1 MPLFEVS
8 APNGSKYRVTVPDGA
23 GEQDAIAYVADNIDK
38 LPKYEPSIT
47 DKATDVAKEVGRG
60 LGNVA
65 SDIGAGIRKAGQ
77 RLGVISDPDEDKYVA
92 QNAKG
97 PQDVER
103 VRDEFRQ
110 RKYSGGGVM
119 QDANNGGPGHFPVS
133 EMNRPANTK
142 PAEQL
147 EAEAA
152 SDRRAAA
159 REQALRD
166 QPGLRRPLSKV
177 NPLERDYATLQRI
190 EAENKAAP
198 LLAQTMEGRIA
209 RGINQGLDVP
219 SAQGRAIMDATNGVE
234 NPVQQ
239 TGTDE
244 ELAASFEA
252 AKEYGKAGFIRR
264 AGAKALE
271 GAKQSLYGAA
281 EAYSDFLGTDN
292 VTASLAKATAR
303 SNIRERAM
311 GSRDGALGMLENA
324 ASSVIQNAP
333 ALVAGILTGGSA
345 LPFAMMYTQTFG
357 SSYGDAK
364 ARGYSPTD
372 AGIYASVNGLAEV
385 VGERF
390 GMKSFSKL
398 LGKSML
404 GQPVAQIAAQA
415 ADHIIHEIPGEQL
428 TTLIQFLADKGFA
441 AGKTPNANLADY
453 LAQAGETLVQ
463 TVLQS
468 GMMYGGMFGIDK
480 ASRATGNLIAGDPGT
495 GRRSLLERLA
505 ATGAPGE
512 VGPVTGMP
520 GGSAPPTGG
529 GSQPLAAADVLGSA
543 QAETAGAEASGTAG
557 TEATPPGSPV
567 PDTAPIMKTI
577 AKAREAA
584 DAEELRQQKAVL
596 DELQPDVDA
605 IFKTTLKEGLAAGKA
620 EETAQKEA
628 TAAAKLA
635 EAEHKAAAND
645 LEARIAQ
652 MEGDPKAIMA
662 AATARPAIM
671 ATLDAAKAEA
681 AALEKPAKKAGKAV
695 APAET
700 IAEEPNAQPAPAS
713 QAPDALTVHDELADA
728 VKAKLISKDD
738 YAAASA
744 ELLGGNPAPAAQLL
758 SGLTSNPDYVSR
770 KISQAWKAGKITDQ
784 QQAEA
789 SAALAGGRV
798 ADALSIVRAGKP
810 ADVSKTN
817 QEEVPADSGP
827 VNRAESPAFGSLRT
841 AAPARRSAGINALT
855 SVIARGIDAP
865 MDVIHALRQ
874 NGHMASARVATALAH
889 LTGRKVVW
897 YNSDDNR
904 AGYTGEG
911 GDRDTLYLNA
921 SSRYNILKVFGHEL
935 LHSLATSNPML
946 YASLVNRLKALMWNV
961 PEYKAFILRT
971 DPRTR
976 EWDHAQFD
984 AHVTEEMIADFMGEF
999 MVETGFWKN
1008 AFRGQDRGW
1017 VDRIRN
1023 AIIRAITDFQVKLS
1037 SVSQKG
1043 FNTGYMLAPAKEAI
1057 QQARDALEEAFNVF
1071 VNEAAA
1077 KNQSIDDLAHEAA
1090 TSTKNE
1096 LAPPTEA
1103 QIASGNYKKGHIN
1116 VGGLDIAIENP
1127 QGSKRNPAWPT
1138 MKHHYGY
1145 IKGTVGKDKD
1155 HLDVFVNP
1163 GTEAGY
1169 NGPVFVIDQ
1178 NNADGSLDE
1187 HKVMLGFPRERTAR
1201 NAYLSNYTKG
1211 WESRIG
1217 GIRSFDSVDAFR
1229 EWLKDANLQERAAD
1243 TTVMSSEEDRPGKM
1257 SEEEMRAIQDELN
1270 DLNANIEH
1278 INYDNATV
1286 SEDED
1291 FKSDGLNWTF
1301 HALGHR
1307 WTTGGY
1313 TIRLTN
1319 EGAYHL
1325 EGDGADLGDW
1335 PSLLSAAEFVGSMEG
1350 KGTSEQPSTDI
1361 VVEPTYRER
1370 VLGTAKVPPTK
1381 DEDYANELKFSG
1393 GGVKQRYRQYV
1404 REQIAEAWAELAA
1417 TKGVKRYGKMSK
1429 AKTFEGI
1436 AKDFGMN
1443 PANTDRPRIVDI
1455 YKRIFTKG
1463 DEGNEWQMS
1472 PFDGDMEKVKARPFR
1487 DSESIRI
1494 TLQMPGADGKKVYGD
1509 IIFRGNN
1516 DALGRPV
1523 AYLNTTQIGE
1533 GNLGRQF
1540 YQIVFNWAAN
1550 NGVKIIQDPVMLTS
1564 INSFRRT
1571 ELMLSAALRMGT
1583 TKMMGFPNTTNDQR
1597 LNGWIENPVKPLS
1610 SKNTHKMNYER
1621 DMENLANLILTSYD
1635 NVNHFIGDRLKA
1647 YSYDPKNDSIVR
1659 TNANGVR
1666 KTVSNEMLA
1675 RAEAGRGDAR
1685 LVGAGETTIRKFL
1698 ITRWMLDELNRG
1710 ADSSDLL
1717 DQMEAQGQGASQG
1730 VVYKMDDEDSGL
1742 TESDYDF
1749 HDSVFEAMLN
1759 VGGVYWGY
1767 HPHNDSYIK
1776 TLKGTKYIISEAQ
1789 EGFDLNKGGGGQ
1801 VFLGSFA
1808 DEKAAANS
1816 AYKDAFGSADNIPDA
1831 YKKAPEPPDD
1841 DEEGIPHPDSF
1852 WEADGSGGWTYTKDG
1867 VQTGF
1872 TISQSAGI
1880 SGPSYSLWEDGFH
1893 KGNFGNLD
1901 SAQEAGETYA
1911 ENSTADKSQPI
1922 EKFNE
1927 ADDNGKVVDLKNNH
1941 EIDLTKMGGTKQFYG
1956 GEKFSEDVVNGIK
1969 WEKFKKT
1976 VGGKKLTYWLEPGSG
1991 LVIVKDSGGVQV
2003 VTPSGDV
2010 ASADGFIKAAKQL
2023 DDTYLIP
2030 GSTSKAGK
2038 KLAPAV
2044 LVGGFQLGGW
2054 TYQHMKQKQPG
2065 GMPNKQFLFHKPS
2078 GMKIEPQQIGE
2089 ATYYSASIGNKMYAT
2104 DEASVGMAVDV
2115 AKSVYLSTHTDPT
2128 LGSTGPVVDQDSV
2141 EQFLDQNPEYLNV
2154 VASTETA
2161 PPKKTAKLANMHDF
2175 NSLAPIVQEAVMF
2188 LAQHKGTSVTS
2199 ILKAWGLQNPKG
2211 LYGEADLL
2219 GFQPSSG
2226 VLTLGDDAS
2235 AEMKKVKQWLIAVT
2249 STKEFKEWFGNSVLR
2264 YKSGYLKG
2272 LPVVYFRGDSAN
2284 VKVFHSGGYGITKP
2298 GDVVIFASPSPGV
2311 AAGFGGKSAQGF
2323 DIKSLPDFSSNH
2335 IPIPKKNNLYPV
2347 FIRAEKPFDF
2357 ENKEH
2362 LEMLRAKITEYNAS
2376 KNIKTDISGLINAV
2390 SAGSWTTIE
2399 GVGVQKAIRSMG
2411 FDSFHTKEGAKNIAV
2426 YSKNQMKSATHNSG
2440 AWSRQSDDI
2449 TMSVESDRPGMVM
2462 ATANARPSRSLKER
2476 LYGTVSAVAA
2486 APAPVTKAMQFTNK
2500 AANTILYPFKI
2511 IGDRTLAPVSDRLVQ
2526 WGSNFMAA
2534 GARRQRI
2541 AHGLSSDYGLPEPY
2555 IDARNDREIE
2565 INKTLRKSKALIDRI
2580 ASLDRAEARVAYL
2593 WMQEKPNSI
2602 EEQALMALLDPDS
2615 VAALTDMKQE
2625 IDRLGQEAV
2634 RLGLLSPESYAR
2646 NKMAYLH
2653 RTYQKH
2659 ELDNPDAVARATQAK
2674 AIRADAYKLRGLRD
2688 NVAAAGYPNAQKG
2701 DKFVRLEKRN
2711 AAGVLQ
2717 NVAYVKQGQPA
2728 PAKYAGW
2735 TTDGVW
2741 EYRFDDRMKK
2751 HDEMGMWRDLTAQE
2765 RGRLGEI
2772 DEVRYAF
2779 ARTMIATVRDIE
2791 TARFLDWVG
2800 STYGKSGTDVL
2811 AMGGV
2816 IKDASDAKI
2825 TMETYALNEW
2835 VQVPMT
2841 EIKGTGIKKYGGAAG
2856 YHIPGHIWNDIR
2868 TVMNLESNSEVWKLY
2883 DSLLKMWKISKTALS
2898 PAVHTNNVMSN
2909 FILADLAGLGVDD
2922 VRRALRVIF
2931 DAKAGNANAKAL
2943 MERFYDSGS
2952 ELGSMAQ
2959 IELRQEVIEPLLK
2972 ELQGQQNSTLAQ
2984 LSLFQGIS
2992 LAAHGKFSEAKAV
3005 LGSKAP
3011 VRALGVPF
3019 RAMIDLYRNEDAVFR
3034 LAKFI
3039 METNAG
3045 KTDKDAGKLA
3055 RAAFLDYN
3063 INAPWIQMI
3072 RRGPLPFVAFS
3083 YRAIPIIAS
3092 AVVHQPHKVL
3102 KYAAVGHLLNAIA
3115 YALLGAGADED
3126 QERRMMAKEKS
3137 GRALGVFPRMIRM
3150 PWNDEHNSPVFLDV
3164 RRWIPGGDIMDLMG
3178 SHSALPIPQ
3187 WLSIGGPVSYFAEFF
3202 LNKSSFTGKP
3212 ITLETDT
3219 ASEKAV
3225 KVFDHLFKFLAP
3237 NLPVPNP
3244 VGWWADSAFDQIGLF
3259 QTYSWKSIQSAGS
3272 GETDAF
3278 GRERN
3283 LRQAIL
3289 GSVGVKETSQP
3300 ADAAE
3305 QRLKYEHDK
3314 QARELNEQKASLKR
3328 MLDRKGISPE
3338 KFETMMKNIERK
3350 QERISGEFQKAVSPE
3365 PASAQ

>member
-1 MPLFEVS
+1 MAAIWAYIDAYGQTSDTTKKLFEDEHNLVS
-8 APNGSKYRVTVPDGA
+8 NGPNAEDMQKYAWEKGGEDSYQKEWIAKVGPHFATVIYHKP
-23 GEQDAIAYVADNIDK
+23 E
-38 LPKYEPSIT
+38 
-47 DKATDVAKEVGRG
+47 G
-60 LGNVA
+60 LY
-65 SDIGAGIRKAGQ
+65 DWKI
-77 RLGVISDPDEDKYVA
+77 
-92 QNAKG
+92 
-97 PQDVER
+97 
-103 VRDEFRQ
+103 
-110 RKYSGGGVM
+110 
-119 QDANNGGPGHFPVS
+119 
-133 EMNRPANTK
+133 
-142 PAEQL
+142 
-147 EAEAA
+147 
-152 SDRRAAA
+152 
-159 REQALRD
+159 
-166 QPGLRRPLSKV
+166 
-177 NPLERDYATLQRI
+177 
-190 EAENKAAP
+190 
-198 LLAQTMEGRIA
+198 
-209 RGINQGLDVP
+209 
-219 SAQGRAIMDATNGVE
+219 DATG
-234 NPVQQ
+234 
-239 TGTDE
+239 
-244 ELAASFEA
+244 EA
-252 AKEYGKAGFIRR
+252 
-264 AGAKALE
+264 
-271 GAKQSLYGAA
+271 
-281 EAYSDFLGTDN
+281 
-292 VTASLAKATAR
+292 
-303 SNIRERAM
+303 
-311 GSRDGALGMLENA
+311 
-324 ASSVIQNAP
+324 
-333 ALVAGILTGGSA
+333 
-345 LPFAMMYTQTFG
+345 
-357 SSYGDAK
+357 
-364 ARGYSPTD
+364 
-372 AGIYASVNGLAEV
+372 
-385 VGERF
+385 
-390 GMKSFSKL
+390 
-398 LGKSML
+398 
-404 GQPVAQIAAQA
+404 
-415 ADHIIHEIPGEQL
+415 
-428 TTLIQFLADKGFA
+428 
-441 AGKTPNANLADY
+441 
-453 LAQAGETLVQ
+453 
-463 TVLQS
+463 
-468 GMMYGGMFGIDK
+468 
-480 ASRATGNLIAGDPGT
+480 
-495 GRRSLLERLA
+495 
-505 ATGAPGE
+505 
-512 VGPVTGMP
+512 
-520 GGSAPPTGG
+520 
-529 GSQPLAAADVLGSA
+529 
-543 QAETAGAEASGTAG
+543 
-557 TEATPPGSPV
+557 
-567 PDTAPIMKTI
+567 
-577 AKAREAA
+577 
-584 DAEELRQQKAVL
+584 
-596 DELQPDVDA
+596 
-605 IFKTTLKEGLAAGKA
+605 
-620 EETAQKEA
+620 
-628 TAAAKLA
+628 
-635 EAEHKAAAND
+635 
-645 LEARIAQ
+645 
-652 MEGDPKAIMA
+652 
-662 AATARPAIM
+662 
-671 ATLDAAKAEA
+671 
-681 AALEKPAKKAGKAV
+681 
-695 APAET
+695 
-700 IAEEPNAQPAPAS
+700 
-713 QAPDALTVHDELADA
+713 APDALP
-728 VKAKLISKDD
+728 SF
-738 YAAASA
+738 
-744 ELLGGNPAPAAQLL
+744 
-758 SGLTSNPDYVSR
+758 
-770 KISQAWKAGKITDQ
+770 
-784 QQAEA
+784 
-789 SAALAGGRV
+789 SAAV
-798 ADALSIVRAGKP
+798 
-810 ADVSKTN
+810 
-817 QEEVPADSGP
+817 EE
-827 VNRAESPAFGSLRT
+827 
-841 AAPARRSAGINALT
+841 
-855 SVIARGIDAP
+855 
-865 MDVIHALRQ
+865 
-874 NGHMASARVATALAH
+874 
-889 LTGRKVVW
+889 
-897 YNSDDNR
+897 
-904 AGYTGEG
+904 
-911 GDRDTLYLNA
+911 
-921 SSRYNILKVFGHEL
+921 
-935 LHSLATSNPML
+935 
-946 YASLVNRLKALMWNV
+946 
-961 PEYKAFILRT
+961 
-971 DPRTR
+971 
-976 EWDHAQFD
+976 
-984 AHVTEEMIADFMGEF
+984 
-999 MVETGFWKN
+999 
-1008 AFRGQDRGW
+1008 
-1017 VDRIRN
+1017 
-1023 AIIRAITDFQVKLS
+1023 
-1037 SVSQKG
+1037 
-1043 FNTGYMLAPAKEAI
+1043 
-1057 QQARDALEEAFNVF
+1057 
-1071 VNEAAA
+1071 
-1077 KNQSIDDLAHEAA
+1077 
-1090 TSTKNE
+1090 
-1096 LAPPTEA
+1096 
-1103 QIASGNYKKGHIN
+1103 
-1116 VGGLDIAIENP
+1116 IE
-1127 QGSKRNPAWPT
+1127 
-1138 MKHHYGY
+1138 
-1145 IKGTVGKDKD
+1145 
-1155 HLDVFVNP
+1155 
-1163 GTEAGY
+1163 
-1169 NGPVFVIDQ
+1169 
-1178 NNADGSLDE
+1178 
-1187 HKVMLGFPRERTAR
+1187 
-1201 NAYLSNYTKG
+1201 
-1211 WESRIG
+1211 
-1217 GIRSFDSVDAFR
+1217 
-1229 EWLKDANLQERAAD
+1229 
-1243 TTVMSSEEDRPGKM
+1243 
-1257 SEEEMRAIQDELN
+1257 
-1270 DLNANIEH
+1270 
-1278 INYDNATV
+1278 
-1286 SEDED
+1286 
-1291 FKSDGLNWTF
+1291 GLN
-1301 HALGHR
+1301 
-1307 WTTGGY
+1307 
-1313 TIRLTN
+1313 
-1319 EGAYHL
+1319 
-1325 EGDGADLGDW
+1325 
-1335 PSLLSAAEFVGSMEG
+1335 
-1350 KGTSEQPSTDI
+1350 K
-1361 VVEPTYRER
+1361 PT
-1370 VLGTAKVPPTK
+1370 
-1381 DEDYANELKFSG
+1381 
-1393 GGVKQRYRQYV
+1393 
-1404 REQIAEAWAELAA
+1404 
-1417 TKGVKRYGKMSK
+1417 
-1429 AKTFEGI
+1429 
-1436 AKDFGMN
+1436 
-1443 PANTDRPRIVDI
+1443 
-1455 YKRIFTKG
+1455 
-1463 DEGNEWQMS
+1463 
-1472 PFDGDMEKVKARPFR
+1472 
-1487 DSESIRI
+1487 
-1494 TLQMPGADGKKVYGD
+1494 
-1509 IIFRGNN
+1509 
-1516 DALGRPV
+1516 
-1523 AYLNTTQIGE
+1523 
-1533 GNLGRQF
+1533 
-1540 YQIVFNWAAN
+1540 
-1550 NGVKIIQDPVMLTS
+1550 QD
-1564 INSFRRT
+1564 
-1571 ELMLSAALRMGT
+1571 
-1583 TKMMGFPNTTNDQR
+1583 
-1597 LNGWIENPVKPLS
+1597 
-1610 SKNTHKMNYER
+1610 
-1621 DMENLANLILTSYD
+1621 
-1635 NVNHFIGDRLKA
+1635 
-1647 YSYDPKNDSIVR
+1647 
-1659 TNANGVR
+1659 
-1666 KTVSNEMLA
+1666 NEM
-1675 RAEAGRGDAR
+1675 
-1685 LVGAGETTIRKFL
+1685 
-1698 ITRWMLDELNRG
+1698 
-1710 ADSSDLL
+1710 
-1717 DQMEAQGQGASQG
+1717 
-1730 VVYKMDDEDSGL
+1730 
-1742 TESDYDF
+1742 
-1749 HDSVFEAMLN
+1749 
-1759 VGGVYWGY
+1759 
-1767 HPHNDSYIK
+1767 
-1776 TLKGTKYIISEAQ
+1776 
-1789 EGFDLNKGGGGQ
+1789 
-1801 VFLGSFA
+1801 
-1808 DEKAAANS
+1808 
-1816 AYKDAFGSADNIPDA
+1816 
-1831 YKKAPEPPDD
+1831 
-1841 DEEGIPHPDSF
+1841 PHPDSF

-1880 SGPSYSLWEDGFH
+1880 SGSSYSLWEDGFH

-1911 ENSTADKSQPI
+1911 ENSTADKSQSP
-1922 EKFNE
+1922 EHFWGMPYKGHDLKVMKEYGKYVFYKDGTAVAVYEDSAAAMHHANNE
-1927 ADDNGKVVDLKNNH
+1927 IMDLDAAAEAQAANDADDNGKVVDLKNNY

-1956 GEKFSEDVVNGIK
+1956 GEKFSEDVVNGVK

-2023 DDTYLIP
+2023 DETYLIP

-2044 LVGGFQLGGW
+2044 LVGGFQFGGW

-2089 ATYYSASIGNKMYAT
+2089 ATYYSASIGGKLYAT
-2104 DEASVGMAVDV
+2104 DEASVGMAADV
-2115 AKSVYLSTHTDPT
+2115 AKSVYLSTHTDST

-2154 VASTETA
+2154 VASTEPVA
-2161 PPKKTAKLANMHDF
+2161 PKKTGAKLANMHDF

-2188 LAQHKGTSVTS
+2188 LSQYKQTSVTS

-2219 GFQPSSG
+2219 GFQPSAG
-2226 VLTLGDDAS
+2226 VLALGDDAS
-2235 AEMKKVKQWLIAVT
+2235 AEMKKVKQWLTAVT

-2272 LPVVYFRGDSAN
+2272 LPMVYFRGDSAN
-2284 VKVFHSGGYGITKP
+2284 VKVFHSGRYGITKP

-2311 AAGFGGKSAQGF
+2311 AAGFGRKSANGF

-2335 IPIPKKNNLYPV
+2335 VPIPKKNNLYPV
-2347 FIRAEKPFDF
+2347 FIRAENPFDF

-2376 KNIKTDISGLINAV
+2376 KNIKTDFSGLINAV

-2411 FDSFHTKEGAKNIAV
+2411 FDSFHTKEGAKNVAV

-2440 AWSRQSDDI
+2440 AWSRQDDDI

-2476 LYGTVSAVAA
+2476 LYGTVSAAA
-2486 APAPVTKAMQFTNK
+2486 AVPAPVTKAMQFTNK

-2534 GARRQRI
+2534 GPRRQRI

-2615 VAALTDMKQE
+2615 VAALNDMKLE

-2741 EYRFDDRMKK
+2741 EYRFDDRMQK
-2751 HDEMGMWRDLTAQE
+2751 HGEMGMWRDLTAQE

-2816 IKDASDAKI
+2816 IKDASDSKI

-2931 DAKAGNANAKAL
+2931 DAKAGNANAKVL

-3115 YALLGAGADED
+3115 YAMLGAGADED

-3178 SHSALPIPQ
+3178 SHSSLPIPQ

-3328 MLDRKGISPE
+3328 MLDRKGISSE
-3338 KFETMMKNIERK
+3338 KFEAMMKNIERK